1 MQNVNSDGGEDSTD
15 EKIIKG
21 KFYLFEEL
29 EDSIKQLKRNLYING
44 DKSLLRREIRFKN
57 KNK

>member
-1 MQNVNSDGGEDSTD
+1 MQIVMV
-15 EKIIKG
+15 EKIPQMKKKINR

-29 EDSIKQLKRNLYING
+29 EDSIKQLKINLYING
-44 DKSLLRREIRFKN
+44 GKSLLRREIRFKN